1 VTPLSMEDQL
11 SQALSRIYE
20 LEGKRSTTLSGVQF
34 LVLCTFVPMVFA
46 FLFLAGRMIWSATG
60 NPEIL
65 RDIEGLLA
73 ALAILSNPVSMGM
86 GVIMGALS
94 DEIKTMV
101 KGAGVKSNGV

>member
-1 VTPLSMEDQL
+1 MTDQSPEDAL
-11 SQALSRIYE
+11 AQALRRIAE

-34 LVLCTFVPMVFA
+34 IALLTFVPMVFA

-60 NPEIL
+60 DPKVLE
-65 RDIEGLLA
+65 DIEGLLA

-94 DEIKTMV
+94 DEIKSLV
-101 KGAGVKSNGV
+101 KGGGRG